1 MAAGVLGLTARPVWR
16 VVSSG
21 SQEVAVA
28 ERNALGTTAR
38 IAVWPTASLPAA
50 VGTVDRDLARL
61 DLAASRFRPDSEL
74 SRIHRRSARPA
85 RLSKDL
91 AEAVW
96 VALAAASWTNGRVD
110 PTVGGALIAL
120 GYDRDFIELRTRR
133 WKSAAPDPVSV
144 PGWQSVE
151 LAGTL
156 LDMPIEVRLDLG
168 ATAKGL
174 GADWAARTAH
184 DVTSAEGVL
193 VSLGGDMATAG
204 DCPVSGWP
212 VLIADDHRLSVRSSP
227 SDWPTQLV
235 RLTQGAIATSSI
247 SCRQWSRAGQLLHHI
262 VDPRTGT
269 PADGPWRTVSVAAAT
284 CADANAAATSAI
296 IDGRSAPEW
305 LRAEGLAAR
314 LVAHD
319 GSVLLIGDWP
329 AGHIG
334 QIPAPPPGR
343 IGDRWRR
350 SEDGDLR

>member
-1 MAAGVLGLTARPVWR
+1 MSAGILGLNARPTWR
-16 VVSSG
+16 VDSSD

-38 IAVWPTASLPAA
+38 IAVWPTAALPAA
-50 VGTVDRDLARL
+50 VGAVDRELARL

-74 SRIHRRSARPA
+74 SMIHQSGVRPV
-85 RLSKDL
+85 RLSAGL

-120 GYDRDFIELRTRR
+120 GYDRDFVELRDRR
-133 WKSAAPDPVSV
+133 WDSVAPDRLTV
-144 PGWQSVE
+144 PGWQSVK
-151 LAGTL
+151 LDGAL
-156 LDMPIEVRLDLG
+156 LDMPAEIRLDLG

-184 DVTSAEGVL
+184 ESTSAEGVL
-193 VSLGGDMATAG
+193 VSLGGDMAMAG
-204 DCPVSGWP
+204 DSPVSGWP
-212 VLIADDHRLSVRSSP
+212 VLIADDHRLSAMSSP
-227 SDWPTQLV
+227 AGSPTQLV
-235 RLTQGAIATSSI
+235 RVAHGAIATSSI

-284 CADANAAATSAI
+284 CANANAAATSAI
-296 IDGRSAPEW
+296 VDGRSAPEW

-319 GSVLLIGDWP
+319 GSVLFVGGWP
-329 AGHIG
+329 AGHDG
-334 QIPAPPPGR
+334 QIPAPPPGH
-343 IGDRWRR
+343 IGDGWRR
-350 SEDGDLR
+350 TEGGDVR